1 MTDTPRPTLGWRL
14 RVRMAENRI
23 PTATELKRRLD
34 AIGYEITSAQ
44 LSRIVD
50 ERPAQVK
57 TALLEA
63 LLTVLGGT
71 LNDLMPLDGVTES
84 TATTPPPEAPSS
96 QAAAT
101 PTPTPP
107 RKRKPARQSDQEPSL
122 EDAGGPKVRPF
133 SIPPKK

>member
-1 MTDTPRPTLGWRL
+1 MSDTPLAKLGWRL

-57 TALLEA
+57 TALLDA
-63 LLTVLGGT
+63 LLSVLGGT
-71 LNDLMPLDGVTES
+71 LNDLMPMEGAQEI
-84 TATTPPPEAPSS
+84 TPPASEATPAP
-96 QAAAT
+96 AAASSV
-101 PTPTPP
+101 PPP
-107 RKRKPARQSDQEPSL
+107 RKRKPTKPVADTPDPDE
-122 EDAGGPKVRPF
+122 AGGPKVRPF
-133 SIPPKK
+133 SIPKKK

>member
-1 MTDTPRPTLGWRL
+1 MSDTPNIRLGWRL

-34 AIGYEITSAQ
+34 AIGYDITSAQ

-63 LLTVLGGT
+63 LLKVLGGT
-71 LNDLMPLDGVTES
+71 LDDLMPAEGRVED
-84 TATTPPPEAPSS
+84 
-96 QAAAT
+96 
-101 PTPTPP
+101 
-107 RKRKPARQSDQEPSL
+107 RKS
-122 EDAGGPKVRPF
+122 VV
-133 SIPPKK
+133 

>member
-1 MTDTPRPTLGWRL
+1 MSDTPNIRLGWRL

-34 AIGYEITSAQ
+34 AIGYDITSAQ

-63 LLTVLGGT
+63 LLKVLGGT
-71 LNDLMPLDGVTES
+71 LDDHMPAEGRVEQPS
-84 TATTPPPEAPSS
+84 SAPQGGEEVAPSP
-96 QAAAT
+96 APAAT
-101 PTPTPP
+101 PT
-107 RKRKPARQSDQEPSL
+107 RKRKPARPASEAVDPD
-122 EDAGGPKVRPF
+122 DAGGPRVRPF
-133 SIPPKK
+133 SVPPKK